1 MFNFQ
6 FKFIGNV
13 ARWGSPVA
21 LLGLFLLA
29 PSSRQPR
36 AQVPQDPYKEVRL
49 SVSVLLAEAQ
59 PTLGAT
65 LVFEATNNSRQDV
78 VIDEVDT
85 MSSAL
90 VIVKPDGEEVSSGTI
105 AEHFTPLPALKPGES
120 KTQKM
125 NVFDAFSG
133 MRIKAPGVYKLY
145 WKVWSDHSRTF
156 YSSNPISIV
165 RDDKTPYR
173 DIDTMEIIT
182 PRAR

>member
-1 MFNFQ
+1 MGKPSCLTRFISLGTL
-6 FKFIGNV
+6 FK
-13 ARWGSPVA
+13 ATKGS
-21 LLGLFLLA
+21 G
-29 PSSRQPR
+29 
-36 AQVPQDPYKEVRL
+36 PQDPYKEVRL